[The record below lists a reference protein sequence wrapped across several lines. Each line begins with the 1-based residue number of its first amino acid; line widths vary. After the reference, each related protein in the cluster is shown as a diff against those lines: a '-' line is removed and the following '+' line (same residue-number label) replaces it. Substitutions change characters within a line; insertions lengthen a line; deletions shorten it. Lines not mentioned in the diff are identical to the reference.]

1 MVLIKITVVGRLF
14 KVLETIFR
22 DKQEKLNTFK
32 K

>member
-1 MVLIKITVVGRLF
+1 MVLIRITVGRLF